1 MKTKL
6 TLALVLYIVFSQLV
20 ICQISIDSTQ
30 IKREYSNLNEALKNP
45 EKVYRLNLS
54 NQNIELPKETWS
66 KFINLEYLSFKN
78 DHLKEIPKEIALLKN
93 LKVLDLSGNDFKT
106 LPLSFSELSNLEELF
121 LNDEKN
127 MILYDNIE
135 IISLLPHLRVLHL
148 ENDNLSNLPKNI
160 FKLTNLESLF
170 LNHNNF
176 KQIPKGINGLDHLQ
190 YLDLNDN
197 KIKPELQ
204 DLKNLNFGFKINF

>member
-1 MKTKL
+1 MKTKS
-6 TLALVLYIVFSQLV
+6 TLAFVLFIVFSQLV
-20 ICQISIDSTQ
+20 ISQKAIDSTQ
-30 IKREYSNLNEALKNP
+30 IKKEYSNLEEALKNP

-54 NQNIELPKETWS
+54 NQNIELPKESWS

-78 DHLKEIPKEIALLKN
+78 DHLKEIPNEIALLKN
-93 LKVLDLSGNDFKT
+93 LKVLDLSGNDFKI

-127 MILYDNIE
+127 MKLYDNIE

-176 KQIPKGINGLDHLQ
+176 KQIPKD
-190 YLDLNDN
+190 
-197 KIKPELQ
+197 IK
-204 DLKNLNFGFKINF
+204 

>member
-1 MKTKL
+1 MKTKFTFTIVL
-6 TLALVLYIVFSQLV
+6 FIQFAQVVMSQTAL
-20 ICQISIDSTQ
+20 DSTQ
-30 IKREYSNLNEALKNP
+30 IMKEYYTLEEALKNP
-45 EKVYRLNLS
+45 KNVFRLNLS
-54 NQNIELPKETWS
+54 NQNFELPKVVWS
-66 KFINLEYLSFKN
+66 KFINLEFLSLKN
-78 DHLKEIPKEIALLKN
+78 DHLKEIPIEIGFLKK

-106 LPLSFSELSNLEELF
+106 LPKSFSGLTNLEELF

-127 MILYDNIE
+127 MNLYENIE

-160 FKLTNLESLF
+160 FKLTNLETLF

-176 KQIPKGINGLDHLQ
+176 KQIPKHIKGLDHLK

-197 KIKPELQ
+197 KIIPELQ

>member
-1 MKTKL
+1 MKTKSAL
-6 TLALVLYIVFSQLV
+6 TIVLFTLFYQVVVSQ
-20 ICQISIDSTQ
+20 SNIDSTL
-30 IKREYSNLNEALKNP
+30 IKKEYSNLEEALKNP

-54 NQNIELPKETWS
+54 NQNIEFPNEVWS
-66 KFINLEYLSFKN
+66 KFINLEFLSFN
-78 DHLKEIPKEIALLKN
+78 NNHLKEIPKEISILKS
-93 LKVLDLSGNDFKT
+93 LKTLDLSGNDFKT
-106 LPLSFSELSNLEELF
+106 LPKSFSELSNLEELF

-127 MILYDNIE
+127 MKLYDNIE

-170 LNHNNF
+170 LNRNNF
-176 KQIPKGINGLDHLQ
+176 KQIPKDIKGLDHLQ
-190 YLDLNDN
+190 YLDLNEN

-204 DLKNLNFGFKINF
+204 DLKNMNFGFKINF